1 MLGGRKQFF
10 ALLSVG
16 LCALLL
22 SSCASPPWVGMSES
36 EIAAW
41 KAADFG
47 PDQARG
53 WYDAGFSA
61 DEANAWKQKGF
72 AMHSAVE
79 WHKDKFTAD
88 EAASWKA
95 AGMDT
100 EEAIENRDQGL
111 MPIPASDD
119 AEK

>member
-1 MLGGRKQFF
+1 
-10 ALLSVG
+10 
-16 LCALLL
+16 
-22 SSCASPPWVGMSES
+22 
-36 EIAAW
+36 
-41 KAADFG
+41 
-47 PDQARG
+47 
-53 WYDAGFSA
+53 
-61 DEANAWKQKGF
+61 
-72 AMHSAVE
+72 MHSAVE